1 MMSEVTE
8 NDLKSY
14 DQERMQMQGKKKGQ
28 QQQYQAAQMVNKRS

>member
-28 QQQYQAAQMVNKRS
+28 QQQYQATQMVNKRS